1 MPSSPPPVS
10 LRSVAGIAAV
20 VLLALAGALD
30 YYQSLSAT
38 SASGDR
44 FQIAAQV
51 ERFRGL
57 AAALPSNAVAGYISD
72 VPLSDATGQVLFGA
86 ARYALAPVLLT
97 DPDSGS
103 RPEWVVG
110 NFVRPADPVRVAA
123 EHGLRV
129 VTDFG
134 NGVVLFRRDAR
145 R

>member
-1 MPSSPPPVS
+1 
-10 LRSVAGIAAV
+10 VAGIAAA

-44 FQIAAQV
+44 FQIAVQE
-51 ERFRGL
+51 ERFRGV

-72 VPLSDATGQVLFGA
+72 VPLSDAAGQVLFGA

-97 DPDSGS
+97 VSGS
-103 RPEWVVG
+103 KVRPEWVVG
-110 NFVRPADPVRVAA
+110 NFAQPVDPAQVAA

-129 VTDFG
+129 VTDSG
-134 NGVVLFRRDAR
+134 NGVVLFRRDAGR
-145 R
+145 